1 MHSQRPITRSRL
13 SATAAATVL
22 LTIGATITAVT
33 SPATAAPA
41 AVAHD
46 DFNGDGY
53 PDLVV
58 SAPGGTVS
66 AKKGA
71 GYVAVL
77 YGSAKGV
84 SASRRA
90 TFSLSTPGITGLA
103 QTADHFGQSTASG
116 DLDGDGF
123 ADLVV
128 GIPGKDI
135 GSAVDAGAAT
145 VLFGSKGGL
154 HGPDSLS
161 LRDDTPKTKG
171 GFATGLATGRFT
183 GAGTR
188 LAVLTRDGVWTYGIE
203 YSPALRGPRVAAVAS
218 PSEWWSDYVPAGL
231 TSGDY
236 NKDGADDLV
245 VLGTQFA
252 YEGGLYLYE
261 KHGSALYLPG
271 GSSGLAYGRQL
282 TGGATG
288 TSGDLNKDGYADLVL
303 GSPADYDYWCE
314 CLVDGGSVDVHLGG
328 ADGPGGQGSGHQVWN
343 QSSPGVPG
351 AETKGD
357 SFGGAIAVGD
367 INGDGYADAAIGAP
381 GNDIGK
387 ATDAGT
393 VWVFRGSA
401 AGLTVKNIHTLGQ
414 DSWKVPGTPEKADAF
429 GSALRLIDADRNGK
443 AGLVVGA
450 PGEDTN
456 DGGAWVFSG
465 TGSGLTTSGSWSFNG
480 ATIHAPSPD
489 ARFGGS
495 LAP

>member
-1 MHSQRPITRSRL
+1 MHSQRPTTRSRL

-116 DLDGDGF
+116 DLDGDGY

-145 VLFGSKGGL
+145 VLFGSKSGL
-154 HGPDSLS
+154 HGPDSLW
-161 LRDDTPKTKG
+161 LQDDAPKEKV

-183 GAGTR
+183 ASGTQ
-188 LAVLTRDGVWTYGIE
+188 LAVLTRDDLWTYGFE
-203 YSPALRGPRVAAVAS
+203 TTPVLRRSRAAGS
-218 PSEWWSDYVPAGL
+218 SSHWSDYVPSGL

-236 NKDGADDLV
+236 NKDGTDELV
-245 VLGTQFA
+245 VLGTQ
-252 YEGGLYLYE
+252 YEYENGLYLYE
-261 KHGSALYLPG
+261 RHGAALYLPG
-271 GSSGLAYGRQL
+271 GNA
-282 TGGATG
+282 
-288 TSGDLNKDGYADLVL
+288 
-303 GSPADYDYWCE
+303 
-314 CLVDGGSVDVHLGG
+314 
-328 ADGPGGQGSGHQVWN
+328 GP
-343 QSSPGVPG
+343 
-351 AETKGD
+351 
-357 SFGGAIAVGD
+357 
-367 INGDGYADAAIGAP
+367 
-381 GNDIGK
+381 
-387 ATDAGT
+387 
-393 VWVFRGSA
+393 
-401 AGLTVKNIHTLGQ
+401 
-414 DSWKVPGTPEKADAF
+414 
-429 GSALRLIDADRNGK
+429 
-443 AGLVVGA
+443 
-450 PGEDTN
+450 
-456 DGGAWVFSG
+456 
-465 TGSGLTTSGSWSFNG
+465 
-480 ATIHAPSPD
+480 
-489 ARFGGS
+489 
-495 LAP
+495 